1 MFGIIYLKVITLL
14 QRIKMEI
21 PTTICSTN
29 LKKGSL
35 VIINMNGKQ
44 ITYAIVLNNN
54 KSKKILSI
62 FCYNRK
68 LKDINGPE
76 EIEWQTIITYQQLD
90 KYLGDN
96 AYDPKVIL

>member
-1 MFGIIYLKVITLL
+1 
-14 QRIKMEI
+14 MEI
-21 PTTICSTN
+21 PTTICTASN

-35 VIINMNGKQ
+35 IILNMNGKQ

-68 LKDINGPE
+68 LKDVNGPD